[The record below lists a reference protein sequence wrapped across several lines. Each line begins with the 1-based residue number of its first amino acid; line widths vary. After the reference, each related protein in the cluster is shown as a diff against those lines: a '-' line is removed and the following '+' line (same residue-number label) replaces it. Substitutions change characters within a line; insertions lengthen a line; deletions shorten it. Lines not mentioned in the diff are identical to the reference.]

1 MQRDLLPL
9 IEGTT
14 VGTKYGP
21 VKTDHVLFIASG
33 AFHVAKPSDLL
44 PELQGRLP
52 IRVELR
58 ALTRDDFRRILTE
71 PKACLITQY
80 IALMKTEGV
89 DLEFTADAIEAIAD
103 IAVEVNTNVENIGA
117 RRLSTVMERI
127 LDEISFDA
135 GDRQARRF
143 VIDAAYVRE
152 AYRRPGQERRSVE
165 IYSVGATR
173 PNPTAQGAA
182 YSFRKRT

>member
-1 MQRDLLPL
+1 MSAAKACSAISLPL

-33 AFHVAKPSDLL
+33 AFHTAKPSDLL

-58 ALTRDDFRRILTE
+58 ALTREDFRRILTE
-71 PKACLITQY
+71 PKACLIKQY
-80 IALMKTEGV
+80 VALMQTEGV
-89 DLEFTADAIEAIAD
+89 ELEFTPDSIEAIAD
-103 IAVEVNTNVENIGA
+103 VAVEVNTNVENIGA

-135 GDRQARRF
+135 SDKAGEKL
-143 VIDAAYVRE
+143 VIDAAYVE
-152 AYRRPGQERRSVE
+152 KHIGDLAKNADLSKF
-165 IYSVGATR
+165 IL
-173 PNPTAQGAA
+173 
-182 YSFRKRT
+182 